1 MLWILIL
8 MNALETAIKTAI
20 ASEGSKNEANKAYL
34 EFMKANFIIPI
45 EKELRD
51 GEPVVLFLHE
61 NEETYL
67 PVFTNMDYFATWS
80 HDIRDQVQ
88 LLKLSGV
95 DLLKGLG
102 DNITVCLNPGSDV
115 YKAFNPA
122 ELARLKNMVLKLF
135 K

>member
-1 MLWILIL
+1 
-8 MNALETAIKTAI
+8 MNALETAIQSAI
-20 ASEGSKNEANKAYL
+20 KALGGKNEANKAYL

-45 EKELRD
+45 ENNLKD
-51 GEPVVLFLHE
+51 NEPVVLYLHE

-67 PVFTNMDYFATWS
+67 PVFSSMEYFDSWA
-80 HDIRDQVQ
+80 HDIRDEIQ

-95 DLLKGLG
+95 DLLKGIG
-102 DNITVCLNPGSDV
+102 DNVTVCLNPGSEI

-122 ELARLKNMVLKLF
+122 ELARLKGMVLKLF

>member
-1 MLWILIL
+1 
-8 MNALETAIKTAI
+8 MNALETAVKNAI
-20 ASEGSKNEANKAYL
+20 NAHGDKNEANKAYL

-45 EKELRD
+45 ENDLKD
-51 GEPVVLFLHE
+51 NEPVVLYLHE

-67 PVFTNMDYFATWS
+67 PVFSSMDYFDAWA
-80 HDIRDQVQ
+80 HDIRDAIQ

-95 DLLKGLG
+95 DLLKGIG
-102 DNITVCLNPGSDV
+102 DNVTVCLNPGSEI

-122 ELARLKNMVLKLF
+122 ELARLKGMVLKLF